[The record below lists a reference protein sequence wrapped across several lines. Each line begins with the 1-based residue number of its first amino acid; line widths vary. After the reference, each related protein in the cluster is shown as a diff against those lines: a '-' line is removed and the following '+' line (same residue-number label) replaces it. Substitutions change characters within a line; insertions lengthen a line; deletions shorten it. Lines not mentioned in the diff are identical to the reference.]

1 MADVIGGVAQLFSL
15 GHIRFMSIT
24 RFKFWLTLASFVV
37 VAGCTTS
44 KPNSEQ
50 LDQLVHRTSALE
62 QQVHSLEVS
71 NAELQKQLRA
81 LQQQPA
87 TDAQSAKEELQKQM
101 QEFTKQFGGHQQESD
116 PPLFRPPP
124 PRSQPPT
131 NQVPHLTP
139 LDTN

>member
-1 MADVIGGVAQLFSL
+1 
-15 GHIRFMSIT
+15 MSIT
-24 RFKFWLTLASFVV
+24 RFISWLALASFVV
-37 VAGCTTS
+37 VVGCTTS

-62 QQVHSLEVS
+62 QQVHNLEVS

-87 TDAQSAKEELQKQM
+87 ADAQRAKEELQKQM

-116 PPLFRPPP
+116 PLPFRPPP